1 MRPSR
6 WWFCNLSRYPC
17 QFSGVYVIVCSL
29 LFYFWS
35 CDIPKSIQYVIDTCT
50 RAVYT
55 HIFYASFI
63 GCILS
68 SWSSE
73 GLPLSGIGHRPFI
86 SGPNTMRARPRHRVL
101 AWTGYHV
108 PWPEAG
114 KCLEPSS
121 GMFDVCLSI
130 KFHSPNN
137 AGNIL
142 NLDMFVSL
150 LHIVFVLTH
159 HFLDMFEGHKILR
172 QKNLRDTPPGDA
184 YVFKAKTGCLL
195 DIRWVHSPPTNSYY
209 PNFLFK

>member
-29 LFYFWS
+29 FLLLKLWYSKKYPVCHRYMYGW
-35 CDIPKSIQYVIDTCT
+35 
-50 RAVYT
+50 AVYT

-63 GCILS
+63 GCI
-68 SWSSE
+68 
-73 GLPLSGIGHRPFI
+73 LSGIGHRPFI

-121 GMFDVCLSI
+121 GMLDVCLSI
-130 KFHSPNN
+130 KSHSPTMQEISW
-137 AGNIL
+137 IL
-142 NLDMFVSL
+142 ICLFSL

-159 HFLDMFEGHKILR
+159 HFLDMFEGHKILT

-195 DIRWVHSPPTNSYY
+195 DIRWVHSPPISYY
-209 PNFLFK
+209 QNFLFK